1 MMYCNLIR
9 AALSV
14 AALTA
19 ALGAAAQTSPPSESG
34 ARKGYNSAQAQ
45 ENAAARAAPGQLTTA
60 SDATLKAN
68 AQTRCQALPEGY
80 KEACLERIQGGGE
93 QTGSIEGG
101 GIFRSSE
108 TTATLE
114 HMTQTPP
121 TKATDATA
129 GQTRQLAPVKKRA
142 ARRQHR

>member
-9 AALSV
+9 AVLS
-14 AALTA
+14 ATALTA
-19 ALGAAAQTSPPSESG
+19 ALGVAAQTSPPSESG
-34 ARKGYNSAQAQ
+34 ARKGYSSAQAQ
-45 ENAAARAAPGQLTTA
+45 ENAAARAAPGQLTSA

-68 AQTRCQALPEGY
+68 AQARCQALPEGY
-80 KEACLERIQGGGE
+80 KEACLERVQGGGE
-93 QTGSIEGG
+93 QTGSVAGG

-121 TKATDATA
+121 AEATDATEV
-129 GQTRQLAPVKKRA
+129 QTKQPAPVKKRA
-142 ARRQHR
+142 TKRQHR